1 MFPQKLPESQLVT
14 DLVQQ
19 SVQVQ
24 ATKLVHQVQVPTEY
38 THKIPA
44 CSADKFQITFFSSH
58 KMHTVGGVA
67 FFGMDFFLKVMDNI
81 IFKKSIVMFWK
92 LSEMILMTMLVLTV
106 TSQQLSPSKSSRFES
121 SIGSVM

>member
-1 MFPQKLPESQLVT
+1 MEW
-14 DLVQQ
+14 
-19 SVQVQ
+19 
-24 ATKLVHQVQVPTEY
+24 
-38 THKIPA
+38 I
-44 CSADKFQITFFSSH
+44 
-58 KMHTVGGVA
+58 
-67 FFGMDFFLKVMDNI
+67 FFLKVMDNI